1 MANKSYRIDY
11 DYYIERIASVLE
23 RPLKITHNLTEK
35 QIIYALKG
43 YSLTLKKPTKQT
55 RLRRIN
61 RIGHT
66 DYKNLMIP
74 AD

>member
-1 MANKSYRIDY
+1 MPLSALANKSYRIDY

-43 YSLTLKKPTKQT
+43 LRGYTPKTYKTNKTKT
-55 RLRRIN
+55 
-61 RIGHT
+61 H
-66 DYKNLMIP
+66 
-74 AD
+74 